1 MRVPPR
7 FARYVVSAHGSVST
21 EQIFNRAREHV
32 MDARLSVRS
41 GWTFEEHKRG
51 LPFSL
56 LESPLEE
63 FFIFPAGQ
71 HFLLEVVGR
80 TVRREQ
86 AETSILESAS
96 RFPLPASRIRDG
108 ADCGHSLVGPEEF
121 EPAPLSVLAT
131 TCESDASTSDS

>member
-21 EQIFNRAREHV
+21 EQILHRAREHV

-41 GWTFEEHKRG
+41 GWTLEEHKLG

-63 FFIFPAGQ
+63 FFIPPAGQ

-80 TVRREQ
+80 TIGGEQ
-86 AETSILESAS
+86 TEAS
-96 RFPLPASRIRDG
+96 VLLVDRFPRRCRDG
-108 ADCGHSLVGPEEF
+108 ADCGHSLVGPEEL